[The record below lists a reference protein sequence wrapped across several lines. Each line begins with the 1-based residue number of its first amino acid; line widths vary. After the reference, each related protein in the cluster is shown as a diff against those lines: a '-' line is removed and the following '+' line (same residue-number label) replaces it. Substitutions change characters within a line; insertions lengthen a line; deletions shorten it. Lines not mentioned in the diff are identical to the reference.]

1 MGRTGDRHMA
11 RAETK
16 YKEIPEQ
23 SPRDQ
28 HQYRLKAREGWRAV
42 PAAPRNAVG

>member
-23 SPRDQ
+23 SPRYR
-28 HQYRLKAREGWRAV
+28 HQCRLKAGAGWRARTT
-42 PAAPRNAVG
+42 ALRNAVG

>member
-28 HQYRLKAREGWRAV
+28 HLCRLKAGKGGAQV
-42 PAAPRNAVG
+42 PAMPRNA

>member
-23 SPRDQ
+23 SPRDRQ
-28 HQYRLKAREGWRAV
+28 LCRLDAGKGGAYVRAV
-42 PAAPRNAVG
+42 LRNA